1 MILTAEQKDILTE
14 LINIGVGR
22 ASGMLNEMLQS
33 HVDLQVPYI
42 RVVPPR
48 AIYQELTNLNPD
60 TDFISSV
67 QLRFQGSFTGTASL
81 VFPPDSAGK
90 LVDILTGEAFG
101 TEDLDEIRVG
111 TLTEVGNIVINGVMG
126 SIANI
131 LRERLNYSVPTYLE
145 GTVDGLLHT
154 NNYTDDTTILIAYT
168 RFHVQEHKIEG
179 NIILFFE
186 LGSFDTLLTAVNAA
200 LLDLKSEKPHA

>member
-1 MILTAEQKDILTE
+1 MILTVEQQDILTE

-42 RVVPPR
+42 QVVPP
-48 AIYQELTNLNPD
+48 ASIQQELAKLNPESD
-60 TDFISSV
+60 LISSV
-67 QLRFQGSFTGTASL
+67 QLRFDGSFTGTASL

-101 TEDLDEIRVG
+101 ADDLDEIRVG

-131 LRERLNYSVPTYLE
+131 LHERINYSVPTYLE
-145 GTVDGLLHT
+145 GTVDGLLPHT
-154 NNYTDDTTILIAYT
+154 QQNGDATILIAHT
-168 RFHVQEHKIEG
+168 RFKVQKHQIEG

-186 LGSFDTLLTAVNAA
+186 VGSFDTLLTAVNAIM
-200 LLDLKSEKPHA
+200 LDAK